1 MRTSFYSLLCILIRL
16 GTVFLAFAALARIPS
31 TMIAWKQGT
40 TASEIGLSLGVI
52 AIVLLIALALWVYPG
67 VVARLV
73 AGRNS
78 REVFESPIAPAEL
91 QWIAFS
97 VLGVYFLFD
106 AVVGLAHYAVQ
117 WAMFARAYE
126 GSDDNRM
133 ELVSDLSYF
142 AIELIAAIALTLG
155 ARGMT
160 TALRRLRYGS
170 AAHAGAAE
178 RTENPQAG
186 TTR

>member
-1 MRTSFYSLLCILIRL
+1 MHTSFYSLLCILIRL

-31 TMIAWKQGT
+31 TIIARTQG
-40 TASEIGLSLGVI
+40 APVSIGLSIGVI

-78 REVFESPIAPAEL
+78 REIFESPIAPAEL

-126 GSDDNRM
+126 GFDDNRM
-133 ELVSDLSYF
+133 QLVSDLSYF

-160 TALRRLRYGS
+160 TALRRLRSGS

-178 RTENPQAG
+178 SAENPQAG